1 MDFPWDS
8 PGQTTGVGCRSFL
21 QGIFPTQES
30 NAGLQHCRQILY
42 CLCPEKPC
50 LQQRLCQMLSGQ
62 NPHSSWSFCDF
73 PSIDPHFASLSVN
86 PSCPYSVVD
95 SGLPPHCKFSLNK
108 IIHVAFNRCQ
118 NNLSLELLLG
128 FLDGSVGKESSCN
141 AGDPGSV
148 PGSGRSPEEGIGY
161 PLLYSGLEN
170 CMDCTVHG
178 VAKSWTRLSDFHLE
192 LLLFQNDNGLQNF
205 YRFSYRTEHTH
216 SCLNL

>member
-1 MDFPWDS
+1 MDCTSVHGILQARLLGWAAIPFSRGSSWPRNRTRVSSIAGRFFTVCAQRS
-8 PGQTTGVGCRSFL
+8 PVSSKG
-21 QGIFPTQES
+21 
-30 NAGLQHCRQILY
+30 
-42 CLCPEKPC
+42 
-50 LQQRLCQMLSGQ
+50 CQMLSGQ

-73 PSIDPHFASLSVN
+73 PSINPHFASLSVN

-95 SGLPPHCKFSLNK
+95 SDLPPHCKFSLNK
-108 IIHVAFNRCQ
+108 INHVAFNRCQ

-170 CMDCTVHG
+170 
-178 VAKSWTRLSDFHLE
+178 S
-192 LLLFQNDNGLQNF
+192 GLQRVGHDWATF
-205 YRFSYRTEHTH
+205 T
-216 SCLNL
+216 